1 MRLRLCGP
9 SNNRESSLS
18 NNSSVNS
25 SADGSKECVARWPCR
40 SLRHVI
46 DSFTVNT
53 SDSVRDGEG
62 QDWDWEE
69 GGGGRKENNT
79 VGVGGAT
86 TTSTAMAMLLSD
98 NDDFDWDGEGGGEH
112 EAAAAAYDN
121 SNSDSSDSSDSS
133 GTSDDSDSDD
143 SSDTDDSNTD
153 SSSSS
158 DSEEEDKETE
168 EGELENS
175 TGDPISKK
183 RMRSKMTKNEK
194 KKKKKDMEKRKKKE
208 KKKDKK
214 MKMKNNPL
222 SLRIDNGGIGSTF
235 LSKYTRQVA
244 QLKAVRSLAE
254 MEGET
259 LLQFGSEL
267 KRIKLEKGMGQ
278 NRDPK
283 QDEEENQQ
291 DNENNNNN
299 GNGIER
305 GIQQDFL
312 EFNLRHQPAEEELLL
327 AQRRMI
333 ESERYVI
340 MGYVGGCS
348 TTSSALESP
357 DFLLSPS
364 TISVVLHIT
373 IILIITLTSINS
385 NPKFTYT
392 GTFPDSEGRVRIV
405 RLTW

>member
-69 GGGGRKENNT
+69 GGGGGRKENNT

-133 GTSDDSDSDD
+133 YFGFAFPSGRKNTSASKKGEGDMHSDSNNYYHSHNHNHNKDREKEEISEISEMYAARRGRILLLRLRQKFNPLYFVDGRPARLGRVSPLLGQIAGEDQSFTLPQGYLVGGSSDSDSNNEERERERKRNANTLNSELVYHQMIEALSPKLRQYVRAEATRAAYVLKKR
-143 SSDTDDSNTD
+143 SSDMETSNYSSKYSNYNYRRHTDPSL

-158 DSEEEDKETE
+158 GSSSSSSGWASAETY
-168 EGELENS
+168 
-175 TGDPISKK
+175 
-183 RMRSKMTKNEK
+183 RARSAA
-194 KKKKKDMEKRKKKE
+194 
-208 KKKDKK
+208 
-214 MKMKNNPL
+214 L
-222 SLRIDNGGIGSTF
+222 LR
-235 LSKYTRQVA
+235 
-244 QLKAVRSLAE
+244 LA
-254 MEGET
+254 
-259 LLQFGSEL
+259 
-267 KRIKLEKGMGQ
+267 
-278 NRDPK
+278 RDL
-283 QDEEENQQ
+283 DL
-291 DNENNNNN
+291 D
-299 GNGIER
+299 
-305 GIQQDFL
+305 
-312 EFNLRHQPAEEELLL
+312 
-327 AQRRMI
+327 
-333 ESERYVI
+333 
-340 MGYVGGCS
+340 
-348 TTSSALESP
+348 
-357 DFLLSPS
+357 
-364 TISVVLHIT
+364 
-373 IILIITLTSINS
+373 
-385 NPKFTYT
+385 
-392 GTFPDSEGRVRIV
+392 
-405 RLTW
+405 